1 MNRSSDAAS
10 GMPPVVSVVLAAGL
24 SSRMK
29 NRNTNKV
36 CLELQHRPVICR
48 ALEACERNGVR
59 THVVTVSLHAEA
71 AKVMECVTAEFDNV
85 LFAVQRS
92 RRGTADALGAALA
105 ALPAA
110 LRESD
115 ALALVVPGHRILGDG
130 LAEELYELY
139 RGTPGAKVAEVVLRR
154 DGKAR
159 KLSIYLGRIAD
170 FAAAWQQLSSEDDGV
185 QELDLAALAEVMC
198 RNAPDGHLILPVD
211 DPARVLGFTNPEEF
225 LLVSEQLRDRTE
237 RAGHEV
243 DPEEYHPLAVWREA
257 VRTVLA
263 EDETSPFAAI
273 YRGLYGGDPVL
284 VRRQA
289 EALSGL
295 LAFAAAGLPETEPV
309 AVVRSPGRVNVMG
322 RHVDHQGGN
331 CNLMTIGYETMM
343 VVHLRHDDLVTVR
356 NLDPEFAPAEFRIGE
371 LVRDLPWDDWQTLVG
386 SAKLSRLLKQ
396 YGVNWADY
404 IKAVFL
410 RFQKHFS
417 NRRLKGMDLFVQGN
431 VPMAAGLSSSSTLV
445 VGAAEAVTGGNRLD
459 LMPEKLV
466 TLCGEGEWFVGTR
479 GGAADHAAVKL
490 GRCNKVVKVGFF
502 DFRVEELV
510 DFPQDYALV
519 VGDSGIKARKS
530 SNAKDQFNH
539 RVSCYRIGFELLKKA
554 CPQYRGVL
562 HHLRDFNAET
572 LGVPPEWIYRFL
584 KVLPEAATRRELEAL
599 LPEIDLSVYWRN
611 HAEPADGIY
620 PVRGVVLYGLAE
632 CARSAMYV
640 EVLRTGNMEQ
650 VGHLMNVSHDGDRV
664 VRFDRDG
671 ENPVP
676 YRYDSGDAA
685 LDRLGEMLAA
695 GDPAGA
701 LAGQPGSYRCS
712 LPDIDR
718 MVDLALG
725 VPGVVGAQLAG
736 AGLGGC
742 MMVLVRSDRVDELY
756 RRLEEAYYR
765 PAGREA
771 RLLLC
776 RPIAGAGAIRFPQ

>member
-1 MNRSSDAAS
+1 MSAVSAS
-10 GMPPVVSVVLAAGL
+10 GTPPVVSVVLAAGL

-29 NRNTNKV
+29 NRSTNKV

-48 ALEACERNGVR
+48 ALEACERNGIR
-59 THVVTVSLHAEA
+59 HHVVTVSFRAEA
-71 AKVMECVTAEFDNV
+71 AKVMQCVEREFDNV
-85 LFAVQRS
+85 LFAVQRCQ
-92 RRGTADALGAALA
+92 RGTADALGAALA
-105 ALPAA
+105 ALPGEM
-110 LRESD
+110 LRSD
-115 ALALVVPGHRILGDG
+115 ALALVLPGHRILSGAVLD
-130 LAEELYELY
+130 ELY
-139 RGTPGAKVAEVVLRR
+139 RLYTRTPGAKVAEAVLRR
-154 DGKAR
+154 GGEDR
-159 KLSIYLGRIAD
+159 RLSIYLGRIAD
-170 FAAAWQQLSSEDDGV
+170 FAAAWQQLSSEDDGEK
-185 QELDLAALAEVMC
+185 ELDLAALAEVMC
-198 RNAPDGHLILPVD
+198 RNEPQSRLTLPVE
-211 DPARVLGFTNPEEF
+211 DPGLVLGFTNPEEF
-225 LLVSEQLRDRTE
+225 LEVAERLRERTE
-237 RAGHEV
+237 QAGSEV
-243 DPEEYHPLAVWREA
+243 DPEEYHPLAAWRGA
-257 VRTVLA
+257 VRGLLA
-263 EDETSPFAAI
+263 GGDAGRFAAI
-273 YRGLYGGDPVL
+273 FRSLYGGDEVL

-289 EALSGL
+289 ESLDRL
-295 LAFAAAGLPETEPV
+295 LAFAAAEIPDSEPV

-331 CNLMTIGYETMM
+331 CNLMTIGYETLM
-343 VVHLRHDDLVTVR
+343 VAHLRGDDHVTVR
-356 NLDPEFAPAEFRIGE
+356 NLDPEFGPAEFRIGE

-417 NRRLKGMDLFVQGN
+417 NRRLRGMDLFVAGN

-490 GRCNKVVKVGFF
+490 GQCNKVVKVGFF

-510 DFPQDYALV
+510 DFPREYALIV
-519 VGDSGIKARKS
+519 ADSGIKARKS

-539 RVSCYRIGFELLKKA
+539 RVSCYRIGFELLKKS
-554 CPQYRGVL
+554 CPQYLGAL

-584 KVLPEAATRRELEAL
+584 KFLPEAATRRELEKL
-599 LPEIDLSVYWRN
+599 LPGADLSVYWNN

-620 PVRGVVLYGLAE
+620 PVRGVVLFGLAE

-640 EVLRTGNMEQ
+640 DVLRSGDMEQ

-664 VRFDRDG
+664 VRFDADG
-671 ENPVP
+671 ENPAP
-676 YRYDSGDAA
+676 FAYDSGDAA
-685 LDRLGEMLAA
+685 LDRLSALLAA

-701 LAGQPGSYRCS
+701 LHEQPGSYRCS

-742 MMVLVRSDRVDELY
+742 MMVLVRTGQVKDLY

-771 RLLLC
+771 RLLHC
-776 RPIAGAGAIRFPQ
+776 RPIAGAGAIRFPR